1 MKKESSLKSHLTI
14 KIHKLHGREGVG
26 YSAVDLLPDQIVRP
40 QQGVKTGP
48 MPSAAPKGGV
58 STQKLEAS
66 TVLGKIYQRIWLC
79 E

>member
-1 MKKESSLKSHLTI
+1 MTI
-14 KIHKLHGREGVG
+14 KIHKLRGREGLG

-58 STQKLEAS
+58 STQKPEAS
-66 TVLGKIYQRIWLC
+66 TVSGKIHKRIWLY